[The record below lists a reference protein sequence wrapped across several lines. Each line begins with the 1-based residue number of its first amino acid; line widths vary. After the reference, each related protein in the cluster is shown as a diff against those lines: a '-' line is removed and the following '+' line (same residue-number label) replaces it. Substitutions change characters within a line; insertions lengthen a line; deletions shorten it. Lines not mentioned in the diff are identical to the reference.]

1 MFPARQDNDEQ
12 LLDWMSANGLMPG
25 YALRDAELREM
36 ALELMRA
43 DIRVRDTFRYLDGA
57 RVSVPLQVLTGD
69 RDGVIASDT
78 AEQWQAL
85 ALASCRHDELPGGHF
100 YTPEVW
106 RRLPFF
112 ITSVNKSGAG
122 QADIL

>member
-12 LLDWMSANGLMPG
+12 LLDWMSTNGLMPG

-85 ALASCRHDELPGGHF
+85 ALVSCRHDRLPGGHF
-100 YTPEVW
+100 YTPEIW
-106 RRLPFF
+106 RRLPSF

-122 QADIL
+122 KADIL